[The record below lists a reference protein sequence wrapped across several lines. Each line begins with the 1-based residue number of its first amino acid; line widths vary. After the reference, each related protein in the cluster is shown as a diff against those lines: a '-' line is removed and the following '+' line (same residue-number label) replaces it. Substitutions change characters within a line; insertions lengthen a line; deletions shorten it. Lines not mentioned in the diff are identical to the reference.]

1 MSALMTG
8 KLIDL
13 IYKYISIYF
22 MAVGMNLRLL
32 VRSKSH
38 LAFKDIHALSIIVVL
53 QKRKKSQETTSIPL
67 NSVIIVPSHKTQA
80 ILDICRQHV
89 ELKERFF
96 TIKEAAKYLHFLIG
110 NYTYKY
116 WA

>member
-38 LAFKDIHALSIIVVL
+38 LAFKDIHALSIIGVL
-53 QKRKKSQETTSIPL
+53 QKRKKIARNNFDAFEFGYNRAL
-67 NSVIIVPSHKTQA
+67 A
-80 ILDICRQHV
+80 
-89 ELKERFF
+89 
-96 TIKEAAKYLHFLIG
+96 
-110 NYTYKY
+110 
-116 WA
+116 